1 MTKVAVFF
9 SPDGL
14 VAHVERNT
22 SLWEA
27 AAQAGLELKGTCGGA
42 GTCKRCQVLVR
53 DGPALEKG
61 TGNPTAPG
69 LVLACQTLA
78 GGNLTVDLPQG
89 SRLAEHQV
97 LLGGEDVSTE
107 SDPGRFYRLQ
117 PLCRRVKLTLAPPTL
132 EGNISDWSRLQAALR
147 GETGCDT
154 FRISLP
160 DLRGLAETLRSGNW
174 QVTATLVEA
183 GGCADI
189 VRLQPG
195 YTDGPALGL
204 AIDVGTTTVVV
215 HLVDLET
222 GLVLGKKGTYNKQAR
237 FGDDVINRIIYAT
250 EQENGLSE
258 LQDTVISVVNQ
269 LVTALLAETGRHSRD
284 VHLAVVAG
292 NTTMIHLFLALPPE
306 YIRLEPYIPLAGS
319 PPPVRAAELGL
330 AANPNAVILCLPAV
344 ASYVGGDIV
353 AGALLS
359 GIAREQEVT
368 LFIDIGTNG
377 EIVLGNRD
385 WLIAVACSAGPAF
398 EGGGIT
404 FGMQAMLGAVER
416 VAIAPE
422 SYEVTVETIGGVRPL
437 GLCGSGLIDCLAKLR
452 AAGIIDRA
460 GQLQMDIATP
470 RLRRGDDGPEFVLVW
485 QEEAGGGQDIV
496 LTGNDIKNL
505 LRAKAAV
512 YAGIRCLLKAAELEK
527 DTVWKVLIAGGF
539 GSHLNIRDAI
549 AIGLLPDLPAEKF
562 TFVGNAAVKGARL
575 CLLSQEAYAETHALA
590 KKITYLEL
598 SAGNDFMEEFVA
610 ALFLP
615 HTDRSL
621 FPSIQR
627 SEIGSQMSEN

>member
-1 MTKVAVFF
+1 MTRKVAVFF
-9 SPDGL
+9 SPDGR
-14 VAHVERNT
+14 VAHVKRNT

-27 AAQAGLELKGTCGGA
+27 AAQAGLGLKGTCGGA

-61 TGNPTAPG
+61 TGLPSGAG

-78 GGNLTVDLPQG
+78 AGSVTVDIPQD
-89 SRLAEHQV
+89 SRLAEHKV
-97 LLGGEDVSTE
+97 LLGGEDVLTE
-107 SDPGRFYRLQ
+107 SDADLGRIYRLQ
-117 PLCRRVKLTLAPPTL
+117 PLCRKVRLTLAAPTP
-132 EGNISDWSRLQAALR
+132 EGNMSDWSRLQAALR

-160 DLRGLAETLRSGNW
+160 DLRRLAETLRSGNW

-183 GGCADI
+183 AGCADI
-189 VRLQPG
+189 VRLEPG
-195 YTDGPALGL
+195 HSAGPALGL

-237 FGDDVINRIIYAT
+237 FGDDVITRIVYAT
-250 EQENGLSE
+250 EQENGLSQ
-258 LQDTVISVVNQ
+258 LQETVISVVNQ
-269 LVTALLAETGRHSRD
+269 LVTGLLAENGRHRRD

-292 NTTMIHLFLALPPE
+292 NTTMIHLFLALPPA

-330 AANPNAVILCLPAV
+330 AANPHAVILCLPAV

-359 GIAREQEVT
+359 GIAQEQEVT

-377 EIVLGNRD
+377 EMLLGNRD
-385 WLIAVACSAGPAF
+385 WLVAVACSAGPAF

-404 FGMQAMLGAVER
+404 FGMRAMQGAVER
-416 VAIAPE
+416 VAITPE

-437 GLCGSGLIDCLAKLR
+437 GLCGSGLIDCLAKLC
-452 AAGIIDRA
+452 AAGIINRA
-460 GQLQMDIATP
+460 GQLQMDFATP

-485 QEEAGGGQDIV
+485 QEEAGGGKDIV

-512 YAGIRCLLKAAELEK
+512 YAGIRCLLKAAELEMEA
-527 DTVWKVLIAGGF
+527 VWKVLIAGGF

-575 CLLSQEAYAETHALA
+575 CLLSQEALSEAQALA

-598 SAGNDFMEEFVA
+598 SAGSDFMEEFVA

-615 HTDRSL
+615 HTDLSL
-621 FPSIQR
+621 FPSV
-627 SEIGSQMSEN
+627 